1 MDIFKKLKELTRR
14 GPRRI
19 NAEPPTRL
27 VERAIITRWGN
38 TATLNSKPL
47 RGREKGISDG

>member
-19 NAEPPTRL
+19 NAEASRSH

-38 TATLNSKPL
+38 TATLTREPL
-47 RGREKGISDG
+47 RGREKGESK

>member
-19 NAEPPTRL
+19 NGEAPTRL
-27 VERAIITRWGN
+27 VERAIIARRGN
-38 TATLNSKPL
+38 TATLSSKPL
-47 RGREKGISDG
+47 SEREKGISE

>member
-19 NAEPPTRL
+19 NVEAPTSH

-38 TATLNSKPL
+38 TATVTRTPL
-47 RGREKGISDG
+47 RGREKGISE

>member
-19 NAEPPTRL
+19 NVEAHSSL
-27 VERAIITRWGN
+27 VERAIVVRWGN
-38 TATLNSKPL
+38 TATIKRTPL
-47 RGREKGISDG
+47 RERENGESE

>member
-19 NAEPPTRL
+19 NAEAPTSH

-38 TATLNSKPL
+38 TATVTRTPL
-47 RGREKGISDG
+47 RGREKGTSE